1 MAPLIGASGRL
12 VQNMADSLTVPT
24 ATSFR
29 DITVDVLD
37 AQRRFLNSA
46 LAARG
51 LKVSYTHLIGYAIV
65 QAARAFTMMTHAF
78 RDVDGK
84 PYRVDPQGVH
94 LGIAVDVQK
103 RDGSH
108 ALVVP
113 VIKRAEA
120 MDFATF
126 HAAYEAL
133 IQKARSNRLVPD
145 DFTGGTITLTNPGT
159 LGTIASV
166 PRLMKGQASIIATGA
181 IRQIGP
187 AKVMTIT
194 STYDHRVIQGA
205 ESGLFLQRLEAL
217 LQGEQGFYGAVLNSL
232 GFAGEAMRA
241 PPAATPVEPQIAESS
256 VTLPGAPLASLD
268 DLKHVAAAMAL
279 VKAIRSF
286 GHLAA
291 RLDPLGLRA
300 SRRSR
305 PRSGTARPDTREHG
319 ADPGRSAAHLCP
331 GADVRRGLPRAAAHL
346 LRHHRVR
353 VRAPREPPGA
363 PLAAPGD
370 RSRRAPQ
377 AAHPRR
383 AAPAARAS

>member
-1 MAPLIGASGRL
+1 
-12 VQNMADSLTVPT
+12 MADSLTVPT

-29 DITVDVLD
+29 DMTVDVLD

-65 QAARAFTMMTHAF
+65 QAARSFTMMTHAF

-103 RDGSH
+103 RDGAH

-113 VIKRAEA
+113 VIKRADA
-120 MDFATF
+120 MDFAAF
-126 HAAYEAL
+126 HTAYETL

-166 PRLMKGQASIIATGA
+166 PRLMKGQGSIIATGA

-205 ESGLFLQRLEAL
+205 ESGLFLQKLEAL
-217 LQGEQGFYGAVLNSL
+217 LQGEQDLRRGPQSL
-232 GFAGEAMRA
+232 GFSAKGAGGDDVA
-241 PPAATPVEPQIAESS
+241 PVELDRRTST
-256 VTLPGAPLASLD
+256 TLPARALASLD
-268 DLKHVAAAMAL
+268 DLKHVAPRW
-279 VKAIRSF
+279 RS
-286 GHLAA
+286 
-291 RLDPLGLRA
+291 
-300 SRRSR
+300 
-305 PRSGTARPDTREHG
+305 
-319 ADPGRSAAHLCP
+319 
-331 GADVRRGLPRAAAHL
+331 
-346 LRHHRVR
+346 
-353 VRAPREPPGA
+353 
-363 PLAAPGD
+363 
-370 RSRRAPQ
+370 
-377 AAHPRR
+377 
-383 AAPAARAS
+383 

>member
-1 MAPLIGASGRL
+1 
-12 VQNMADSLTVPT
+12 MADSLTVPT

-37 AQRRFLNSA
+37 AQRRSLNSA

-205 ESGLFLQRLEAL
+205 ESGI
-217 LQGEQGFYGAVLNSL
+217 V
-232 GFAGEAMRA
+232 
-241 PPAATPVEPQIAESS
+241 PATAR
-256 VTLPGAPLASLD
+256 G
-268 DLKHVAAAMAL
+268 VAAGGTGVLRRRAQQSGFCG
-279 VKAIRSF
+279 RSDA
-286 GHLAA
+286 GAA
-291 RLDPLGLRA
+291 RRH
-300 SRRSR
+300 
-305 PRSGTARPDTREHG
+305 SGRTA
-319 ADPGRSAAHLCP
+319 
-331 GADVRRGLPRAAAHL
+331 
-346 LRHHRVR
+346 
-353 VRAPREPPGA
+353 
-363 PLAAPGD
+363 D
-370 RSRRAPQ
+370 R
-377 AAHPRR
+377 
-383 AAPAARAS
+383 